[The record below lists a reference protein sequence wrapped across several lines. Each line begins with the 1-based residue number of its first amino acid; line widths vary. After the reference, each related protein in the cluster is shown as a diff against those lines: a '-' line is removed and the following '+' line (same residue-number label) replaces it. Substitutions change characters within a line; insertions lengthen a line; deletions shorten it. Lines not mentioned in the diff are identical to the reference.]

1 MELTP
6 PENSAQ
12 LAAAE
17 QLLAEY
23 EDVLQSM
30 TALLA
35 TGVPDTLLPA
45 PREEIRHAMQVVLR
59 RHSASGFCGANI
71 DIDTLRNRYLS
82 LASFLPYDEA
92 NAAIRLHTAFERG
105 DRAYLATR
113 AAQQAIA
120 RCRQIEQDASVL
132 VKEFDDML
140 RTQESGD
147 LLSEIDALLAELDR
161 KFVPSP
167 HG

>member
-6 PENSAQ
+6 PQDPPE
-12 LAAAE
+12 LVAAE

-23 EDVLQSM
+23 AELLQSV

-45 PREEIRHAMQVVLR
+45 SREEIRRAMHVVLR
-59 RHSASGFCGANI
+59 RHSASGFCGADV
-71 DIDTLRNRYLS
+71 DIDTLRNGYLS

-92 NAAIRLHTAFERG
+92 NAAVRLHAAFTRG
-105 DRAYLATR
+105 DRAFLATR
-113 AAQQAIA
+113 AAQQAIL
-120 RCRQIEQDASVL
+120 RCRQIEHDASVL
-132 VKEFDDML
+132 AKEFDDML
-140 RTQESGD
+140 RPQESSD

-161 KFVPSP
+161 KFVSSP
-167 HG
+167 QH

>member
-6 PENSAQ
+6 PEVV
-12 LAAAE
+12 AAE

-23 EDVLQSM
+23 GEVLQSV
-30 TALLA
+30 TPLLA

-45 PREEIRHAMQVVLR
+45 TREEICQATHVVLR

-71 DIDTLRNRYLS
+71 DIDTLRNHYLS

-92 NAAIRLHTAFERG
+92 NAAIRLQTAFERG
-105 DRAYLATR
+105 DRAYLTTR

-120 RCRQIEQDASVL
+120 RCRQIEHDASML
-132 VKEFDDML
+132 AKEFDSML

-161 KFVPSP
+161 KIVSVP

>member
-1 MELTP
+1 MKQTP
-6 PENSAQ
+6 PESLVK

-17 QLLAEY
+17 QLIAEY
-23 EDVLQSM
+23 ADVLQSV

-45 PREEIRHAMQVVLR
+45 TREDIRQAMQVVLR
-59 RHSASGFCGANI
+59 HHAASGLCSAAI

-92 NAAIRLHTAFERG
+92 NAAIRLQTAFERG

-132 VKEFDDML
+132 ADEFDAML
-140 RTQESGD
+140 RTQESSD

-161 KFVPSP
+161 KSVSSP
-167 HG
+167 DG